1 MLLSMSTL
9 KPNLKRLG
17 SKKVLIVDDD
27 VDLRESFDMVFRL
40 EDYDVLSAKD
50 GAEAMEILGSLSD
63 KDLPDLILLDY
74 QMPRMDGVAFSQ
86 LKAKDQKLASIPVVL
101 LSASGDKKDVRE
113 KAQAH
118 AYVQKP
124 IDLGRLLEIAHH
136 FLHRI
141 ETSKY
146 SFLV

>member
-1 MLLSMSTL
+1 MTTL
-9 KPNLKRLG
+9 RPNLKRLG
-17 SKKVLIVDDD
+17 TKKVLIVDDD

-50 GAEAMEILGSLSD
+50 GAEAMEILDSLSE

-74 QMPRMDGVAFSQ
+74 QMPRMDGVTFSQ
-86 LKAKDQKLASIPVVL
+86 IKARDRKLATIPVVI
-101 LSASGDKKDVRE
+101 LSASGDKKDVQE
-113 KAQAH
+113 NAQAH
-118 AYVQKP
+118 AFIQKP
-124 IDLGRLLEIAHH
+124 IELGRLLEIAHH

-141 ETSKY
+141 ETSKF

>member
-1 MLLSMSTL
+1 MSTRKL
-9 KPNLKRLG
+9 NLKRLG

-50 GAEAMEILGSLSD
+50 GAEAMEILGKLSE

-74 QMPRMDGVAFSQ
+74 QMPRMDGVTFSQ
-86 LKAKDQKLASIPVVL
+86 LKARNEKLATIPVVL
-101 LSASGDKKDVRE
+101 LSASGDKKDVQE
-113 KAQAH
+113 KALAN

-124 IDLGRLLEIAHH
+124 IELGRLLEIAHH
-136 FLHRI
+136 FLHRM
-141 ETSKY
+141 ETSKF